1 MEAGGPL
8 CQTVFHPKEEWVA
21 SIDKYISLIV
31 DDQGSRSYRLFLEF
45 DLHVPS
51 YNMGNIGNLLW
62 RKEPT

>member
-8 CQTVFHPKEEWVA
+8 CHTVFHPKEEWVA
-21 SIDKYISLIV
+21 SIDKYKYKYISLIV

-51 YNMGNIGNLLW
+51 YNMGNI
-62 RKEPT
+62 

>member
-8 CQTVFHPKEEWVA
+8 CHTVFHPKEEWVA
-21 SIDKYISLIV
+21 TIDKYISLIV

-62 RKEPT
+62 RK